1 MDSTTTNEAGTAPAC
16 ASSSPSVLDGEPEI
30 VRATHEGDE
39 ERALKLLHEGTVDP
53 NRRTCKGA
61 YPLLHVAALSDL
73 PLLAARLLA
82 LGALPDALD
91 RDGTS
96 APAFNTLQ
104 ISTCQRLG
112 RRLQVIRRC
121 TTRSH
126 GKP

>member
-1 MDSTTTNEAGTAPAC
+1 MDSTTTNETPAC
-16 ASSSPSVLDGEPEI
+16 ASSSTSVLDGEPEI

-39 ERALKLLHEGTVDP
+39 ERALKLLQEGTVDP

-73 PLLAARLLA
+73 SLLAARLLE

-112 RRLQVIRRC
+112 RRLQDIRRC